1 MGEGNAS
8 ALESLKKYN
17 PEAYFKAFGAPQT
30 SGGLENFAMNQL
42 ATGDKLTKEQQRY
55 NNAIFAAREATQDK
69 RSRDNL
75 NAYKG
80 GYQGPVVEKDPV
92 VTEMKMDEPTIDP
105 AVGTRDFASGQTYEL
120 PTDYRAALTRDGE
133 YGINK
138 DPLSIAYTG
147 GFNQMEDMDEY
158 LKRIGK
164 KT

>member
-1 MGEGNAS
+1 
-8 ALESLKKYN
+8 
-17 PEAYFKAFGAPQT
+17 
-30 SGGLENFAMNQL
+30 MNQL

-80 GYQGPVVEKDPV
+80 GYKGPVVDKDPV
-92 VTEMKMDEPTIDP
+92 VTELKMDEPTIDP

-158 LKRIGK
+158 LKRIGRK
-164 KT
+164 RKNYLDADGNPIMTNAMGGL

>member
-1 MGEGNAS
+1 
-8 ALESLKKYN
+8 
-17 PEAYFKAFGAPQT
+17 
-30 SGGLENFAMNQL
+30 MNQL

-80 GYQGPVVEKDPV
+80 GYKGPVVEKDNLANQTFQTMPE
-92 VTEMKMDEPTIDP
+92 TPAIDP

-164 KT
+164 KRKNYLDADGNPIMTNAMGGL